1 MVFMLQGFVLSDS
14 SSFAIPQPL
23 KFSLTH
29 RDTFQVLSQR
39 HGSHRE
45 GQGEGD
51 GAGRRKHVKGEW
63 ELARCA
69 PPEIMNWLQMGPGS
83 QKRRKRIVSTGSAG
97 RAPNKT
103 ISDAAQSPGRALSH

>member
-1 MVFMLQGFVLSDS
+1 M
-14 SSFAIPQPL
+14 
-23 KFSLTH
+23 
-29 RDTFQVLSQR
+29 
-39 HGSHRE
+39 E

-51 GAGRRKHVKGEW
+51 VAGRRKRVKAER
-63 ELARCA
+63 ELAAGERCA

-83 QKRRKRIVSTGSAG
+83 RKRRKRIVSTGCAG